1 MDKMNEKYFVSERKI
16 HAMFGFGTRDLGIDL
31 GTANTLVY
39 VKGKGIVVR
48 EPSVVALQKDTKQI
62 VAVGNE
68 AKNMIGRTPGNIVAL
83 RPMKDGVIADY
94 ETTAIMMKYYI
105 NQASKNKGFF
115 AGKPYVMVCVPY
127 GITAVEERA
136 VIDAT
141 RQAGAR
147 DAYTIEEPFAAAI
160 GANLPVWEPT
170 GSMVVD
176 IGGGTTEV
184 AVISLGGIVTSQSIR
199 IAGDEMDE
207 AIIQYIRKT
216 YNLMIGERTAEAI
229 KVEIGSAG
237 NPEGIGS
244 MEIRGRDLLT
254 GLPKTIEITAEE
266 IAGALHD
273 TVYAIVDSVKN
284 TLEKTPPELAA
295 DIMDRGIVLTGGGA
309 LLRNLDKV
317 ISKETDMPV
326 IVAENPLDCVA
337 IGTGK
342 ALDHIHLFKNKAR
355 DHR

>member
-1 MDKMNEKYFVSERKI
+1 
-16 HAMFGFGTRDLGIDL
+16 MFGIGTRDLGIDL

-39 VKGKGIVVR
+39 VKGKGVVVR
-48 EPSVVALQKDTKQI
+48 EPSVVALQTDTKNI
-62 VAVGNE
+62 VAVGND
-68 AKNMIGRTPGNIVAL
+68 AKNMIGRTPGNVVAL

-94 ETTAIMMKYYI
+94 ETTAVMMKYYI
-105 NQASKNKGFF
+105 REALKTKNFF
-115 AGKPYVMVCVPY
+115 SGKPYVMVCVPS

-141 RQAGAR
+141 RSAGAR
-147 DAYTIEEPFAAAI
+147 DAFTIEEPFAAAI

-184 AVISLGGIVTSQSIR
+184 AIISLGGIVTSQSIR
-199 IAGDEMDE
+199 IAGDEMDD
-207 AIIQYIRKT
+207 AIINYIRKT
-216 YNLMIGERTAEAI
+216 YNLMIGDRTAEAI
-229 KVEIGSAG
+229 KMEVGSAG
-237 NPEGIGS
+237 DSEGIEN
-244 MEIRGRDLLT
+244 MEIRGRDLLS
-254 GLPKTIEITAEE
+254 GLPKTIEITAKE
-266 IAGALHD
+266 IATALRD
-273 TVYAIVDSVKN
+273 TVDAIVEAVKV
-284 TLEKTPPELAA
+284 TLERTPPELAA

-317 ISKETDMPV
+317 ISEETNMPV
-326 IVAENPLDCVA
+326 LIAENPLDCVA

-355 DHR
+355 ESR

>member
-1 MDKMNEKYFVSERKI
+1 
-16 HAMFGFGTRDLGIDL
+16 MFGLGTRDLGIDL
-31 GTANTLVY
+31 GTANTLVF
-39 VKGKGIVVR
+39 VKGKGVVLR
-48 EPSVVALQKDTKQI
+48 EPSVVALQTDTKQI
-62 VAVGNE
+62 VAVGND
-68 AKNMIGRTPGNIVAL
+68 AKNMIGRTPGNVVAK

-94 ETTAIMMKYYI
+94 ETTATMMKYYI
-105 NQASKNKGFF
+105 REATKTKGSFW
-115 AGKPYVMVCVPY
+115 GRKPYVMVCVPS

-141 RQAGAR
+141 KQAGAR

-184 AVISLGGIVTSQSIR
+184 AIISLGGIVTSQSIR

-207 AIIQYIRKT
+207 AMVNYIRKT
-216 YNLMIGERTAEAI
+216 YNLLIGDRTAEQI
-229 KVEIGSAG
+229 KMEIGSAG
-237 NPEGIGS
+237 DPDGIDN

-266 IAGALHD
+266 ISKALHD
-273 TVYAIVDSVKN
+273 TVYAIVDAVKN

-309 LLRNLDKV
+309 LLRNLDKI
-317 ISKETDMPV
+317 ISEETSMPV
-326 IVAENPLDCVA
+326 LIAENPLDCVA

-342 ALDHIHLFKNKAR
+342 ALDHIHLFKNKAKDSR
-355 DHR
+355 

>member
-1 MDKMNEKYFVSERKI
+1 MI
-16 HAMFGFGTRDLGIDL
+16 MFGFGTKDLGIDL

-39 VKGKGIVVR
+39 VKGKGIVLR
-48 EPSVVALQKDTKQI
+48 EPSVVSLQTDTKQI
-62 VAVGNE
+62 VAVGND
-68 AKNMIGRTPGNIVAL
+68 AKNMIGRTPGNVVAL
-83 RPMKDGVIADY
+83 RPMKDGVIADF
-94 ETTAIMMKYYI
+94 ETTAAMMKHYI
-105 NQASKNKGFF
+105 RQAQKNKGMFSK
-115 AGKPYVMVCVPY
+115 AHVMVCVPS

-141 RQAGAR
+141 RLAGAK

-184 AVISLGGIVTSQSIR
+184 AIISLGGIVTSQSIR
-199 IAGDEMDE
+199 IAGDEMDD
-207 AIIQYIRKT
+207 AIISYIRKN
-216 YNLMIGERTAEAI
+216 YNLMIGDRTAETI
-229 KVEIGSAG
+229 KMEIGSAG
-237 NPEGIGS
+237 SPDGIEN

-254 GLPKTIEITAEE
+254 GLPKTIEITAKE
-266 IAGALHD
+266 IAAALND
-273 TVYAIVDSVKN
+273 TVYAIVEAVKN

-309 LLRNLDKV
+309 LLRNIDRV
-317 ISKETDMPV
+317 ISEETKMPV
-326 IVAENPLDCVA
+326 IIAENPLDCVA

-342 ALDHIHLFKNKAR
+342 ALEHIHLFKNKAK
-355 DHR
+355 DK